1 VADWAELAELGVAAY
16 DALDAKAFAA
26 LCADDVE
33 VVPLIGA
40 VEGGE
45 PYRGAEGIATWF
57 RELGAAF
64 ASIETAVERVHDL
77 GDAGVVELRGHNRGR
92 ASGAFE
98 PTSPAAASAA
108 ACISS
113 TTSSRCSRSTT
124 PESFASR

>member
-33 VVPLIGA
+33 VV
-40 VEGGE
+40 E